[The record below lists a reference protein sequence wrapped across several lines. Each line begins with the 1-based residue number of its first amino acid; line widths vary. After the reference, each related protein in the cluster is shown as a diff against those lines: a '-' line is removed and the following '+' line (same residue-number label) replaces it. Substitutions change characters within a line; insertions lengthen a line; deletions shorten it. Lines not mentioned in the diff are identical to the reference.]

1 MAAMLDETR
10 GETVPPRC
18 GTIQPVKPIHLLL
31 GLVLGLI
38 ATAVQ
43 GAEFLP
49 VEDEC
54 NGRQA
59 LIRGPIEPG
68 DYERFLDFMARHVAG
83 DDQPAVQDPD
93 VLWTVELD
101 SPGGDLD
108 EAMRI
113 GRFLRDTLATTE
125 VTYRYARRP
134 DGVLDYARSGE
145 VVCLDGD
152 DRLSGCEPDL
162 VEAECTG
169 ACLLVW
175 LGGATRHANEGRL
188 GRHGLGDGQSLGDYF
203 AALEIPETQRARLLD
218 PAAGDAWLDWSERH
232 ALGGRAPAHEALL
245 AACPPPL
252 TRDESFRSVASP
264 DADLRNRLMDR
275 AGAHRACR
283 LAREAEVRAPWK
295 AHLARRLD
303 GATRGALAASRSPR

>member
-1 MAAMLDETR
+1 MR
-10 GETVPPRC
+10 R
-18 GTIQPVKPIHLLL
+18 VKPVHLCL

-43 GAEFLP
+43 AAEFLP

-68 DYERFLDFMARHVAG
+68 DYDRFLDFMARHVAG
-83 DDQPAVQDPD
+83 GDLPAVQDPD

-113 GRFLRDTLATTE
+113 GRFLRDMLATTE

-134 DGVLDYARSGE
+134 DGVLDYARGGE
-145 VVCLDGD
+145 LVCLDGD

-169 ACLLVW
+169 ACLLIW
-175 LGGATRHANEGRL
+175 LGGSTRHANEGRL
-188 GRHGLGDGQSLGDYF
+188 GRHGLGGGGGVDDYL
-203 AALEIPETQRARLLD
+203 AALDVPAPQRARLLD
-218 PAAGDAWLDWSERH
+218 PAAGDAWLDWTERH
-232 ALGGRAPAHEALL
+232 ALGGRAAAHQALL
-245 AACPPPL
+245 ASCPPAL
-252 TRDESFRSVASP
+252 TRDESFRSVAAA
-264 DADLRNRLMDR
+264 DAAERDRLMDR
-275 AGAHRACR
+275 AEAHRACR
-283 LAREAEVRAPWK
+283 VAREADARAPWQ
-295 AHLARRLD
+295 ARLARRLE
-303 GATRGALAASRSPR
+303 GAGDAAAATVAASRPPR